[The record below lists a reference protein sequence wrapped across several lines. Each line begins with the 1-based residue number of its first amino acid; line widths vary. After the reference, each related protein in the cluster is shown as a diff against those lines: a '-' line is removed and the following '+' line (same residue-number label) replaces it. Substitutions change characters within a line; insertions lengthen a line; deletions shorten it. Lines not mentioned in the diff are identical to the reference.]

1 MGNILQTFKASKMLS
16 QIPVVTIL
24 GCTGTG
30 KSKLAIELAKRFNG
44 EIISAD
50 SMQVYKGL
58 DIITNKVTAEEQKE
72 AVHYCINCIDPLS
85 RYTVVDFRN
94 QALPIINNIMKQ
106 NKLPIIVGGTNYYIE
121 SLLWEVLIPN
131 KKEYNKLL
139 FDEDSNFDMDSYT
152 IPSNVSSSTTNLFKQ
167 KITADSFEDISSI
180 ELHKSLKEIDPEM
193 ANSLHPEDR
202 RKVIRSL
209 QVYQQHGQRHSEL
222 LQEQQSQYGGSSLG
236 GPLRFRNSIMFWL
249 QCDKEILNQ
258 RLDDRVDEMLGR
270 GLISELLN
278 FHKDYNANRIDI
290 QNPQYS
296 EGIFQSIGF
305 KEFHEYL
312 ILSEEEKNSD
322 AGQRILE
329 KAIEE
334 MKLVTRQY
342 ARKQT
347 KWIINRFLKKPDRQL
362 PPVYGLSATDLSM
375 WNENVLQPAI
385 DIVQSIIEDK
395 VPSQKLLP
403 VEEGLNDIKETFYCD
418 VCERLILG
426 QNVWKIHLN
435 SKRHQKRK
443 AKLKKLSDKSNEQ
456 KCANVS

>member
-1 MGNILQTFKASKMLS
+1 MLS

-44 EIISAD
+44 KIISAD

-94 QALPIINNIMKQ
+94 QALPLINNIMKQ
-106 NKLPIIVGGTNYYIE
+106 GKLPIIVGGTNYYIE

-131 KKEYNKLL
+131 QKEHNKLL
-139 FDEDSNFDMDSYT
+139 FDEDSSFENDSHT
-152 IPSNVSSSTTNLFKQ
+152 IPSNVSSSTADLFKQ

-180 ELHKSLKEIDPEM
+180 ELHRSLKEIDPDM
-193 ANSLHPEDR
+193 ANSVHPEDR

-209 QVYQQHGQRHSEL
+209 QVYQQHGRQHSEL
-222 LQEQQSQYGGSSLG
+222 LQEQRSQYGGSSLG
-236 GPLRFRNSIMFWL
+236 GPLRFRNTIMLWL
-249 QCDKEILNQ
+249 QCDKEVLNQ
-258 RLDDRVDEMLGR
+258 RLDDRVDEMLEK

-290 QNPQYS
+290 QNPRYS

-312 ILSEEEKNSD
+312 ILSEEEKHSD

-347 KWIINRFLKKPDRQL
+347 KWIVNRFLKNSDFPLTVNKKK
-362 PPVYGLSATDLSM
+362 S
-375 WNENVLQPAI
+375 ENVSQHM
-385 DIVQSIIEDK
+385 VVRHFVVVMDK
-395 VPSQKLLP
+395 VPSQKPLP
-403 VEEGLNDIKETFYCD
+403 VEEGLNDIKETYYCD

-443 AKLKKLSDKSNEQ
+443 AKLKRSSEKSNEQ